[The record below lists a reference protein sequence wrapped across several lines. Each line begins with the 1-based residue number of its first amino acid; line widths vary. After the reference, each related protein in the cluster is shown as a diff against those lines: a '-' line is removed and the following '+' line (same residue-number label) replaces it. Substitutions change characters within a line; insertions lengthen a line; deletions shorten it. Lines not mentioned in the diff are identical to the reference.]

1 MTADLTEKKTY
12 LFFLMAQSLAGL
24 VAEELLD
31 ALGMALGAALAG
43 VGLAAV
49 AAAVGVLIHL
59 LVLIPLLQHFRE
71 KARYQPSVYRT
82 TYKVRYS
89 SINSISVA
97 VISIWATRIRRD
109 SMNQILG

>member
-1 MTADLTEKKTY
+1 MIADLTEKKTY

-31 ALGMALGAALAG
+31 ALGMALGATLAG

-71 KARYQPSVYRT
+71 
-82 TYKVRYS
+82 
-89 SINSISVA
+89 
-97 VISIWATRIRRD
+97 
-109 SMNQILG
+109 

>member
-71 KARYQPSVYRT
+71 
-82 TYKVRYS
+82 
-89 SINSISVA
+89 
-97 VISIWATRIRRD
+97 
-109 SMNQILG
+109 